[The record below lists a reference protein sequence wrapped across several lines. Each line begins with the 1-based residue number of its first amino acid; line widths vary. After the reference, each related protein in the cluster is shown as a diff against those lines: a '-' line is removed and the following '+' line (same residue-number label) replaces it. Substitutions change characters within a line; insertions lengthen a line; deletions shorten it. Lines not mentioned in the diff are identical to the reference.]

1 MLEDGRV
8 ASVVLGAEGGGLAG
22 GTFYEV
28 GEAYAVVGEAVV
40 VFHGHGDLDETRL
53 VEGSPEAVSG
63 VGEVVTSFDG
73 DLGGVEADQDYVEV
87 VFEVVGE
94 GVHGL
99 GSLCAV
105 NLAFAGVGALE
116 TGALDSSLR
125 SE

>member
-8 ASVVLGAEGGGLAG
+8 ASVVFGAEGGGLAG
-22 GTFYEV
+22 GTLDEV

-40 VFHGHGDLDETRL
+40 VFHRDGDLDETRL

-63 VGEVVTSFDG
+63 VGEVVASLDG

-94 GVHGL
+94 GFHGL
-99 GSLCAV
+99 GLLCAI
-105 NLAFAGVGALE
+105 NLAFAGEILR
-116 TGALDSSLR
+116 LR